1 MPFKRFQSPSE
12 MFPKRARQ
20 RVLRKG
26 RGLTAWESLGHGVT
40 GLEQLEARALM
51 AADLGIAITDA
62 HVWYMPGTQTTYTVE
77 VTNLG
82 TSTATNATVTTALGS
97 QITQATWTAAYSNG
111 SSGAVIGAGNLNTP
125 ITLAAGGKATF
136 TVVGTI
142 DPNATAA
149 SGDLVSTA
157 SVALAGESNTANNS
171 ASDTDKFAP
180 KLIVVTDAIGLS
192 STSAVR
198 LVNPTSG
205 AVVNQFFAFDDE
217 TYNGG
222 VQAVLGDFEGSG
234 RQLIAAAPGR
244 WLPGEVRFFT
254 TDGTRLTNF
263 DTAPFGASWQGGV
276 NLAAADVDGDG
287 RDDLIAAKASG
298 NGEVRIFRSVA
309 GADPIANTPFR
320 TIRPFGS
327 VAVGGATVAA
337 ADMGTFTNG
346 AVTNAAKQD
355 GKAELI
361 IGSGMLARPVVRV
374 YDVGSATPKVVDT
387 INPFSPGNRGGIGVA
402 AARVNA
408 DSIPEII
415 VTNGT
420 LGRPITEI
428 YDGRVSAAA
437 NPRLSRFEAFG
448 SLGRANSPVF
458 AAAIDTDGD
467 GRANTLY
474 ASQGYM
480 GASGVKTVST
490 AGVPTG
496 SLGSLTGNL
505 QLAAPVVT
513 TNHGIV
519 TTSTGLQFRDLTVGT
534 GTAAAVNKKLSVN
547 YTGWLMNGTEF
558 DSSRRPGRTPFE
570 FTLGK
575 GEVIKGWDEGLATMK
590 VGGRRQLIIPANL
603 AYGSAGSGSIPPNSD
618 LVFDVELLG
627 VT

>member
-1 MPFKRFQSPSE
+1 MPLKRHQSPSK
-12 MFPKRARQ
+12 MFPKRSRQ
-20 RVLRKG
+20 RVLRKS
-26 RGLTAWESLGHGVT
+26 RGLHAWESLGHGVT

-51 AADLGIAITDA
+51 AADLGIAISDA

-82 TSTATNATVTTALGS
+82 DATATNATVTTALAS
-97 QITQATWTAAYSNG
+97 QITQATWTAAYSSG
-111 SSGAVIGAGNLNTP
+111 SSGAVIGSGNLNTP
-125 ITLAAGGKATF
+125 ITLPAGGKATF
-136 TVVGTI
+136 TVVSTI
-142 DPNATAA
+142 SPTA
-149 SGDLVSTA
+149 SGNLVSTA
-157 SVALAGESNTANNS
+157 SVALAGETATANNS
-171 ASDTDKFAP
+171 ATDADQFTP
-180 KLIVVTDAIGLS
+180 KLMAVTDHIGLS
-192 STSAVR
+192 ATSAVR
-198 LVNPTSG
+198 LVDPATG
-205 AVVNQFFAFDDE
+205 AVVNSFFAFE
-217 TYNGG
+217 PTYNGG

-234 RQLIAAAPGR
+234 RQLVAVAPGR

-263 DTAPFGASWQGGV
+263 DTTPFGAGWQGGV
-276 NLAAADVDGDG
+276 NLAAADVDGNG
-287 RDDLIAAKASG
+287 RDDLVAAKASG

-355 GKAELI
+355 GKAEVI
-361 IGSGMLARPVVRV
+361 VGSGLLARPVVRV

-387 INPFSPGNRGGIGVA
+387 INPFSPGNRGGIGVT

-408 DSIPEII
+408 DSIPDII
-415 VTNGT
+415 VTSGT
-420 LGRPITEI
+420 LGRPVTEI

-448 SLGRANSPVF
+448 SLGRSNSPVF
-458 AAAIDTDGD
+458 AAAIDANGD
-467 GRANTLY
+467 GRADSLY
-474 ASQGYM
+474 ASQGFL

-496 SLGSLTGNL
+496 SLGALAGNV

-513 TNHGIV
+513 TDPGIV
-519 TTSTGLQFRDLTVGT
+519 TTATGLQFRDLIVGT
-534 GTAAAVNKKLSVN
+534 GIAAAVNKKVSVN
-547 YTGWLMNGTEF
+547 YTGWQLNGTEF
-558 DSSRRPGRTPFE
+558 DSSRRPGRSPFE

-575 GEVIKGWDEGLATMK
+575 GEVIKGWDEALATMN
-590 VGGRRQLIIPANL
+590 VGGRRQLIIPAIL
-603 AYGSAGSGSIPPNSD
+603 AYEGVSGRPQGV
-618 LVFDVELLG
+618 LVFDVELLS

>member
-1 MPFKRFQSPSE
+1 MPLKPRQHR
-12 MFPKRARQ
+12 PKMSRQ

-82 TSTATNATVTTALGS
+82 DATATNATVTTALGS

-142 DPNATAA
+142 GSTA

-157 SVALAGESNTANNS
+157 NVALAGESITANNS
-171 ASDTDKFAP
+171 ASDTDTFAP
-180 KLIVVTDAIGLS
+180 KLIVVTDSIGMS
-192 STSAVR
+192 ATSAVR
-198 LVNPTSG
+198 LVNPTTG

-222 VQAVLGDFEGSG
+222 VQAVLGDFDGDG
-234 RQLIAAAPGR
+234 RQEVAAAPGR
-244 WLPGEVRFFT
+244 WLRGEVKFFS
-254 TDGTRLTNF
+254 TDGTELT
-263 DTAPFGASWQGGV
+263 TLQPFGAGWRGGV
-276 NLAAADVDGDG
+276 NLAAGDVDGDG
-287 RDDLIAAKASG
+287 RDDLIAARASG
-298 NGEVRIFRSVA
+298 NGEVRVFRGLAAPNFV
-309 GADPIANTPFR
+309 ANTPFR

-355 GKAELI
+355 GKAEVI
-361 IGSGMLARPVVRV
+361 IGSGLLARPVVRV
-374 YDVGSATPKVVDT
+374 YDVGSAAPKVVDT
-387 INPFSPGNRGGIGVA
+387 INPFSPGNRGGIGVT

-420 LGRPITEI
+420 LGRPVTEI

-458 AAAIDTDGD
+458 AAAIDTNGD
-467 GRANTLY
+467 GRADSLY
-474 ASQGYM
+474 ASQGYR
-480 GASGVKTVST
+480 GADGVKTVST

-513 TNHGIV
+513 TNPGIV

-534 GTAAAVNKKLSVN
+534 GTAAAANKKLSVN
-547 YTGWLMNGTEF
+547 YTGWLMNGTKF
-558 DSSRRPGRTPFE
+558 DSSRDPGRTPFE

-603 AYGSAGSGSIPPNSD
+603 AYGTAGSGSIPPNSD
-618 LVFDVELLG
+618 LVFDVELLS

>member
-1 MPFKRFQSPSE
+1 MPLKPRQHR
-12 MFPKRARQ
+12 PKMSRQ

-82 TSTATNATVTTALGS
+82 DATATNATVTTALGS

-142 DPNATAA
+142 GPSA

-157 SVALAGESNTANNS
+157 NVALAGESNTANNS
-171 ASDTDKFAP
+171 ASDTDQFAP
-180 KLIVVTDAIGLS
+180 KLIVVTDSIGLS
-192 STSAVR
+192 ATSAVR
-198 LVNPTSG
+198 LVNPISG

-222 VQAVLGDFEGSG
+222 VQAVLGDFDGDG
-234 RQLIAAAPGR
+234 RQEVAAAAGR
-244 WLPGEVRFFT
+244 WLPGEVRFFS

-263 DTAPFGASWQGGV
+263 DTTPFGAGWQGGV
-276 NLAAADVDGDG
+276 NLAAADVDNDG
-287 RDDLIAAKASG
+287 RDDLVAAKASG
-298 NGEVRIFRSVA
+298 NGEVRIFRGVA
-309 GADPIANTPFR
+309 GPDPIANTPFR
-320 TIRPFGS
+320 IIRPFGAA
-327 VAVGGATVAA
+327 AVGGATVAA

-346 AVTNAAKQD
+346 AVTNAGKQD
-355 GKAELI
+355 GKAEVI
-361 IGSGMLARPVVRV
+361 IGSGLLARPVVRI

-387 INPFSPGNRGGIGVA
+387 INPFTPGNRGGIGVA

-420 LGRPITEI
+420 LGRPVTEI

-437 NPRLSRFEAFG
+437 NARLSRFEAFG

-467 GRANTLY
+467 GRADSLY
-474 ASQGYM
+474 ASQGYR
-480 GASGVKTVST
+480 GAGGVKTVST

-496 SLGSLTGNL
+496 SLGALAGNV

-513 TNHGIV
+513 TNPGIV
-519 TTSTGLQFRDLTVGT
+519 TTSTGLQFRDLIVGT

-547 YTGWLMNGTEF
+547 YTGWQLNGTEF

-570 FTLGK
+570 FTLGQ

-618 LVFDVELLG
+618 LVFDVELLS

>member
-1 MPFKRFQSPSE
+1 MPFKRFQSPSN
-12 MFPKRARQ
+12 MFPKRAR
-20 RVLRKG
+20 RRGLPKG
-26 RGLTAWESLGHGVT
+26 RGLHAWEALGHGVT

-51 AADLGIAITDA
+51 AADLAITISDA

-77 VTNLG
+77 VTNVG
-82 TSTATNATVTTALGS
+82 DATATNATVTTALGS
-97 QITQATWTAAYSNG
+97 QITQATWTAAYSSG
-111 SSGAVIGAGNLNTP
+111 SSGPVIGAGNLNTP

-136 TVVGTI
+136 TVVATI
-142 DPNATAA
+142 DPNATSA
-149 SGDLVSTA
+149 SGDLVSA
-157 SVALAGESNTANNS
+157 ANVALAGESNTTNNS
-171 ASDTDKFAP
+171 ASDPINQFTP

-198 LVNPTSG
+198 LVNPTTG

-222 VQAVLGDFEGSG
+222 VQAVLGDFDGDG
-234 RQLIAAAPGR
+234 RQEVAAAPGR
-244 WLPGEVRFFT
+244 WLRGVVRFFD
-254 TDGTRLTNF
+254 TDGTRLSAF
-263 DTAPFGASWQGGV
+263 DTAPFGAGWRGGV
-276 NLAAADVDGDG
+276 NLAAGDVDGDG
-287 RDDLIAAKASG
+287 RDDLVAARASG
-298 NGEVRIFRSVA
+298 NGEVRVFRGLA

-327 VAVGGATVAA
+327 SAVGGATVAA

-346 AVTNAAKQD
+346 TVTDAGKQD
-355 GKAELI
+355 GKAEVI
-361 IGSGMLARPVVRV
+361 VGSGLLARPIVRI
-374 YDVGSATPKVVDT
+374 YDVGPATAKVVDT
-387 INPFSPGNRGGIGVA
+387 IKPFSAGNRGGVGVT

-420 LGRPITEI
+420 QGRPVTEI
-428 YDGRVSAAA
+428 YDGRVAAAA

-448 SLGRANSPVF
+448 SLGHSNSPVF

-474 ASQGYM
+474 ASQGYR

-496 SLGSLTGNL
+496 SLGSLVGNF

-513 TNHGIV
+513 TNPGIV
-519 TTSTGLQFRDLTVGT
+519 TTSSGLQFRDLVVGT
-534 GTAAAVNKKLSVN
+534 GAKPTNSSSTVTVN
-547 YTGWLMNGTEF
+547 YEGWLLNGTRF
-558 DSSRRPGRTPFE
+558 DGNQNMSFALNG
-570 FTLGK
+570 
-575 GEVIKGWDEGLATMK
+575 VIAGWTEGLGSMR

-603 AYGSAGSGSIPPNSD
+603 AYGSTGSGSIPPNST
-618 LVFDVELLG
+618 LVFDVELLS
-627 VT
+627 TT

>member
-1 MPFKRFQSPSE
+1 MPLKRHQSPSK
-12 MFPKRARQ
+12 MSPKRVRQ

-26 RGLTAWESLGHGVT
+26 RGLHAWESLGHGVT

-51 AADLGIAITDA
+51 AADLGIAISDA

-82 TSTATNATVTTALGS
+82 DATATNATVTTALAS
-97 QITQATWTAAYSNG
+97 QITQATWTAAYSSG
-111 SSGAVIGAGNLNTP
+111 SSGPVIGAGNLNTP

-142 DPNATAA
+142 GPSA

-157 SVALAGESNTANNS
+157 NVALAGESNTANNS
-171 ASDTDKFAP
+171 ASDTDTFAP

-192 STSAVR
+192 ATSAVR
-198 LVNPTSG
+198 LVNPISG

-222 VQAVLGDFEGSG
+222 VQAVLGDFDGDG
-234 RQLIAAAPGR
+234 RQEVAAAAGR
-244 WLPGEVRFFT
+244 WLPGEVRFFK
-254 TDGTRLTNF
+254 TDGTRLPSF

-355 GKAELI
+355 GKAEVI

-387 INPFSPGNRGGIGVA
+387 INPFTPGNRGGIGVA

-420 LGRPITEI
+420 LGRPVTEI

-437 NPRLSRFEAFG
+437 NARLSRFEAFG

-467 GRANTLY
+467 GRADSLY
-474 ASQGYM
+474 ASQGYR
-480 GASGVKTVST
+480 GAGGVKTVST
-490 AGVPTG
+490 AGVATG

-513 TNHGIV
+513 TNPGIV
-519 TTSTGLQFRDLTVGT
+519 TTPTGLQFRDLIVGT

-547 YTGWLMNGTEF
+547 YTGWQLNGTEF

-570 FTLGK
+570 FTLGQ
-575 GEVIKGWDEGLATMK
+575 GEVIKGWDEAMATMK

-603 AYGSAGSGSIPPNSD
+603 AYEGVSGRPQGV

>member
-1 MPFKRFQSPSE
+1 MPLKRHQSPSK
-12 MFPKRARQ
+12 MSPKRVRQ

-26 RGLTAWESLGHGVT
+26 RGLHAWESLGHGVT

-51 AADLGIAITDA
+51 AADLGIAISDA

-82 TSTATNATVTTALGS
+82 DATATNATVTTALAS
-97 QITQATWTAAYSNG
+97 QITQATWTAAYSSG
-111 SSGAVIGAGNLNTP
+111 SSGPVIGAGNLNTP

-142 DPNATAA
+142 GPSA

-157 SVALAGESNTANNS
+157 NVALAGESNTANNS
-171 ASDTDKFAP
+171 ASDTDTFAP

-192 STSAVR
+192 ATSAMR
-198 LVNPTSG
+198 LVNPISG

-222 VQAVLGDFEGSG
+222 VQAVLGDFDGDG
-234 RQLIAAAPGR
+234 RQEVAAAAGR
-244 WLPGEVRFFT
+244 WLPGEVRFFK
-254 TDGTRLTNF
+254 TDGTRLPSF

-355 GKAELI
+355 GKAEVI

-387 INPFSPGNRGGIGVA
+387 INPFTPGNRGGIGVA

-420 LGRPITEI
+420 LGRPVTEI

-437 NPRLSRFEAFG
+437 NARLSRFEAFG

-467 GRANTLY
+467 GRADSLY
-474 ASQGYM
+474 ASQGYR
-480 GASGVKTVST
+480 GAGGVKTVST
-490 AGVPTG
+490 AGVATG

-513 TNHGIV
+513 TNPGIV
-519 TTSTGLQFRDLTVGT
+519 TTPTGLQFRDLIVGT

-547 YTGWLMNGTEF
+547 YTGWQLNGTEF

-570 FTLGK
+570 FTLGQ
-575 GEVIKGWDEGLATMK
+575 GEVIKGWDEAMATMK

-603 AYGSAGSGSIPPNSD
+603 AYEGVSGRPQGV

>member
-1 MPFKRFQSPSE
+1 MPLKPRQHR
-12 MFPKRARQ
+12 PKMSRQ

-82 TSTATNATVTTALGS
+82 DATATNATVTTALGS
-97 QITQATWTAAYSNG
+97 QITQATWTAAYSSG
-111 SSGAVIGAGNLNTP
+111 SSGPVIGAGNLNTP

-142 DPNATAA
+142 GPSA

-157 SVALAGESNTANNS
+157 NVALAGESNTANNS
-171 ASDTDKFAP
+171 ASDTDTFAP

-192 STSAVR
+192 ATSAVR
-198 LVNPTSG
+198 LVNPISG

-222 VQAVLGDFEGSG
+222 VQAVLGDFDGDG
-234 RQLIAAAPGR
+234 RQEVAAAAGR
-244 WLPGEVRFFT
+244 WLPGEVRFFK
-254 TDGTRLTNF
+254 TDGTRLPSF

-355 GKAELI
+355 GKAEVI

-420 LGRPITEI
+420 LGRPVTEI

-437 NPRLSRFEAFG
+437 NARLSRFEAFG

-474 ASQGYM
+474 ASQGYL

-496 SLGSLTGNL
+496 SLGALAGNV

-513 TNHGIV
+513 TNPGIV

>member
-1 MPFKRFQSPSE
+1 MPFKRFKSPSK
-12 MFPKRARQ
+12 MFAKRAR
-20 RVLRKG
+20 RRGLPKG
-26 RGLTAWESLGHGVT
+26 RGLHAWESLGHGVT
-40 GLEQLEARALM
+40 GLEQLESRALM

-82 TSTATNATVTTALGS
+82 DATATNATVTTALGS

-111 SSGAVIGAGNLNTP
+111 SSGPVIGAGNLNTP

-142 DPNATAA
+142 GPSA

-157 SVALAGESNTANNS
+157 NVTLAGESNTANNS
-171 ASDTDKFAP
+171 ASDSDQFAP
-180 KLIVVTDAIGLS
+180 KLIAVTDHIGLS
-192 STSAVR
+192 ATSAVR
-198 LVNPTSG
+198 LVDPSTG
-205 AVVNQFFAFDDE
+205 QVVNSFFAFDDRN
-217 TYNGG
+217 YNGG

-263 DTAPFGASWQGGV
+263 DTAPFGAGWQGGV
-276 NLAAADVDGDG
+276 HLAAADVDGDG
-287 RDDLIAAKASG
+287 RDDLISAKASG

-337 ADMGTFTNG
+337 ADLGTFTNG
-346 AVTNAAKQD
+346 TVTNAAKQD
-355 GKAELI
+355 GKAEVI

-387 INPFSPGNRGGIGVA
+387 INPFRPGNRGGVGVT

-408 DSIPEII
+408 DSIPDII

-420 LGRPITEI
+420 LGRPVTEI

-448 SLGRANSPVF
+448 SLGRGNSPVF
-458 AAAIDTDGD
+458 AAAIDANGD
-467 GRANTLY
+467 GRADSLY
-474 ASQGYM
+474 ASQGYL

-496 SLGSLTGNL
+496 SLGSLAGNL

-513 TNHGIV
+513 TNPGIV
-519 TTSTGLQFRDLTVGT
+519 TTTTGLQFRDLTVGT

-547 YTGWLMNGTEF
+547 YTGWLLNGTEF

-603 AYGSAGSGSIPPNSD
+603 AYGSSGSGSIPPNST

>member
-1 MPFKRFQSPSE
+1 MPFKRSQSRSK
-12 MFPKRARQ
+12 MSPKRVRQ

-26 RGLTAWESLGHGVT
+26 RGLHAWESLGHGVT

-51 AADLGIAITDA
+51 AADLGIAISDA

-82 TSTATNATVTTALGS
+82 TSTATNATVTTALAS
-97 QITQATWTAAYSNG
+97 QITQATWTAAYSSG
-111 SSGAVIGAGNLNTP
+111 SSGPVIGAGNLNTP
-125 ITLAAGGKATF
+125 ITLPAGGKATF
-136 TVVGTI
+136 TVVSTI
-142 DPNATAA
+142 SPTA
-149 SGDLVSTA
+149 SGSLVSSA
-157 SVALAGESNTANNS
+157 SVSLAGETATANNS
-171 ASDTDKFAP
+171 ATDTNQFAP
-180 KLIVVTDAIGLS
+180 KLIAVTDHIGMS
-192 STSAVR
+192 ATSAVR
-198 LVNPTSG
+198 LVNPATG
-205 AVVNQFFAFDDE
+205 AVDEQFFAFE
-217 TYNGG
+217 PSYNGG

-234 RQLIAAAPGR
+234 RQLVAVAPGR
-244 WLPGEVRFFT
+244 WLPGEVRFFS

-263 DTAPFGASWQGGV
+263 DTTPFGAGWRGGM
-276 NLAAADVDGDG
+276 NLAAGDVDGDG

-298 NGEVRIFRSVA
+298 NGEVRIFRGVA
-309 GADPIANTPFR
+309 GSDPIANTPFR
-320 TIRPFGS
+320 IIRPFGNGH
-327 VAVGGATVAA
+327 VGGATVAA

-346 AVTNAAKQD
+346 AVTDAGKQD
-355 GKAELI
+355 GKAEVI
-361 IGSGMLARPVVRV
+361 IGSGMLARPVVRI
-374 YDVGSATPKVVDT
+374 YDVGPATPKVVDT
-387 INPFSPGNRGGIGVA
+387 INPFTAANRGGIGVA
-402 AARVNA
+402 AARINQ

-415 VTNGT
+415 VANGT
-420 LGRPITEI
+420 LGRPVIEV
-428 YDGRVSAAA
+428 YDGRVGPAA
-437 NPRLSRFEAFG
+437 NSRLSRFEAFG

-474 ASQGYM
+474 ASQGFL

-496 SLGSLTGNL
+496 SLGALAGNV

-513 TNHGIV
+513 TSPGIV
-519 TTSTGLQFRDLTVGT
+519 TTATGLQFQDLTVGT

-547 YTGWLMNGTEF
+547 YTGWLLNGTEF

-590 VGGRRQLIIPANL
+590 VGGRRQFIIPANL
-603 AYGSAGSGSIPPNSD
+603 AYGSAGQGSIPPNAT
-618 LVFDVELLG
+618 LVFDVELLS

>member
-1 MPFKRFQSPSE
+1 MS
-12 MFPKRARQ
+12 RQ

-142 DPNATAA
+142 GSTA

-157 SVALAGESNTANNS
+157 NVALAGESITANNS
-171 ASDTDKFAP
+171 ASDTDTFAP
-180 KLIVVTDAIGLS
+180 KLIVVTDSIGMS
-192 STSAVR
+192 ATSAVR
-198 LVNPTSG
+198 LVNPTTG

-222 VQAVLGDFEGSG
+222 VQAVLGDFDGDG
-234 RQLIAAAPGR
+234 RQEVAAAPGR
-244 WLPGEVRFFT
+244 WLRGEVKFFS
-254 TDGTRLTNF
+254 TDGTELT
-263 DTAPFGASWQGGV
+263 TLQPFGAGWRGGV
-276 NLAAADVDGDG
+276 NLAAGDVDGDG
-287 RDDLIAAKASG
+287 RDDLIAARASG
-298 NGEVRIFRSVA
+298 NGEVRVFRGLAAPNFV
-309 GADPIANTPFR
+309 ANTPFR

-355 GKAELI
+355 GKAEVI
-361 IGSGMLARPVVRV
+361 IGSGLLARPVVRV

-534 GTAAAVNKKLSVN
+534 GTAAAANKKLSVN
-547 YTGWLMNGTEF
+547 YTGWLMNGTKF
-558 DSSRRPGRTPFE
+558 DSSRDPGRTPFE

-603 AYGSAGSGSIPPNSD
+603 AYGTAGSGSIPPNSD
-618 LVFDVELLG
+618 LVFDVELLS